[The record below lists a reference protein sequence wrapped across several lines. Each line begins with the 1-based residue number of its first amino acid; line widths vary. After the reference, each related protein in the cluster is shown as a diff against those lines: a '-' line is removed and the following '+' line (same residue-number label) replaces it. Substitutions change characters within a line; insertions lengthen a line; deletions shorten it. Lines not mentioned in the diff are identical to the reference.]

1 MEIEK
6 WMCNKC
12 GFECRVE
19 IDFHKIENYE
29 DGHDRFRGRCLA
41 GTKDFPEDG
50 SPCWVRQDGNL
61 DNSAEKT
68 QPEGETNTTKVAI
81 PVSTVKTVLKL
92 HIRDWEKVDEI
103 IKFLT
108 EQATIC

>member
-6 WMCNKC
+6 WMCDKC
-12 GFECRVE
+12 GCECRVE

-41 GTKDFPEDG
+41 GTKDFPEDS
-50 SPCWVRQDGNL
+50 SPEWVRQDGNL

-68 QPEGETNTTKVAI
+68 QPKGETNKQ
-81 PVSTVKTVLKL
+81 S
-92 HIRDWEKVDEI
+92 DEI
-103 IKFLT
+103 KPDCGNCVSASQCTYYGFPSDSCGYV
-108 EQATIC
+108 ARV